1 MGDTVFANNNSILHA
16 GSAGKAAACLSP
28 QLNPPTPPA
37 GPVPAPLPNTAMA
50 SDLDKGAKSVLIE
63 GNPAGHVDSEIS
75 KSMGDEPA
83 LPPPTF
89 AGVISHRKNGKA
101 TFVMHSMDVM
111 VEGNPVVRH
120 LDTTL
125 HDCAATPNTPPWVA
139 LAEAEWGTGGACEN
153 QPDKCRMVPYRPASN
168 CPDGKTGH
176 HLVEAHG
183 FIKEGDNPATG
194 KRWRSI
200 NETVSASEAEKR
212 ASCIPGAEKYR
223 SGDAPTVCVT
233 GSDHKEKSGGKFLQH
248 ARIGRRQAVAEAV
261 AAKTKGSWTY
271 AESRDA
277 GCAAAEEVLKP
288 CTAGCFKAQLD
299 HYHLRDPPI
308 GIGLAEDQE
317 ARAGVH
323 DGSSAAADKIIKKS
337 ANAAASGF
345 P

>member
-125 HDCAATPNTPPWVA
+125 HDCANTPNTPPWVA
-139 LAEAEWGTGGACEN
+139 LAAMEFAPGGECDG
-153 QPDKCRMVPYRPASN
+153 QPEKCKMVPYRPKSN
-168 CPDGKTGH
+168 CPDEKTGH
-176 HLVEAHG
+176 HLVPAHG
-183 FIKEGDNPATG
+183 FVKEGTNAAG
-194 KRWRSI
+194 KRFRTI
-200 NETVSASEAEKR
+200 NETVGATEKMKK
-212 ASCIPGAEKYR
+212 ASCRPGAENYR

-233 GSDHKEKSGGKFLQH
+233 GSDHAEEGPGGKLLQH
-248 ARIGRRQAVAEAV
+248 GRIGRRQAVPEAV
-261 AAKTKGSWTY
+261 AAKTRGSWTY

-277 GCAAAEEVLKP
+277 GCEAAEEVLKP
-288 CTAGCFKAQLD
+288 CTAACFKAQLD
-299 HYHLRDPPI
+299 AYHLSDPPD
-308 GIGLAEDQE
+308 GAGLKEDQE
-317 ARAGVH
+317 AHAGVF
-323 DGSSAAADKIIKKS
+323 DGSSEAADGII
-337 ANAAASGF
+337 ANQAKTGQLF
-345 P
+345 

>member
-1 MGDTVFANNNSILHA
+1 VGDTVFANNNSILHA

-89 AGVISHRKNGKA
+89 AGVISHRKNAKA

-139 LAEAEWGTGGACEN
+139 IAAMEFAPGGECDG
-153 QPDKCRMVPYRPASN
+153 QPEKCKMVPFRPKSN

-176 HLVEAHG
+176 HLVQAHS
-183 FIKEGDNPATG
+183 FVKEGENAAG
-194 KRWRSI
+194 VRWRSI
-200 NETVSASEAEKR
+200 NERVSATAAERR
-212 ASCIPGAEKYR
+212 ASCNPGAKNYKSR
-223 SGDAPTVCVT
+223 DAPTVCVT
-233 GSDHKEKSGGKFLQH
+233 GKDHAETGPGGNLLQH
-248 ARIGRRQAVAEAV
+248 GRIATRQAVPEAV
-261 AAKTKGSWTY
+261 AARTRGSWTY
-271 AESRDA
+271 GEARDA
-277 GCAAAEEVLKP
+277 GCEAAEEVLKP
-288 CTAGCFKAQLD
+288 CTAACFKAQLD
-299 HYHLRDPPI
+299 AYHMADPPDGP
-308 GIGLAEDQE
+308 GIKEDQE
-317 ARAGVH
+317 VPAKVL
-323 DGSSAAADKIIKKS
+323 DGSSETADKII
-337 ANAAASGF
+337 ANQAKTKQLF
-345 P
+345 